1 MKKITNKKTFHHYL
15 YFLLGQQFSMLGSMI
30 VGFVISWYFASNVIY
45 LSISVTLMFLPQVII
60 PAFSGVI
67 ADRWN
72 KKLIIAISDSA
83 QALLTFLLFIFF
95 LLDIQSVAF
104 ILTINT
110 FRAAS
115 YAFQY
120 PTVQS
125 LIPTMVP
132 KEQLS
137 RINGL
142 NFLSSGFIFA
152 VGPMIAASLMFLIPQ
167 TEMIFLLDI
176 ITFLIAIVP
185 LVIIKIPEVQQTTE
199 ETVKKS
205 MYKDF
210 KTGLLTIKLVPG
222 LMAMIVFAMTAQISI
237 LAAFLSTLIPGIL
250 MMAVYCVINLIM
262 SKKMGN
268 LEVAPRKALWE
279 TFSGIAHSTRHAGF
293 ALFMPI
299 LVLGGIYGGVF
310 TPTEAAAISGF
321 YAVLVGFVLYRTMT
335 FKNMCLNIKSSMIT
349 SGAVMILLFFILMV
363 SRILVAYQVPQYLT
377 SLIFKLT
384 TNKLLVLLM
393 INVILLFMGMLVD
406 DVSGNILSAAIL
418 LPIAKS
424 VGIDPVHYAAIS
436 VTNLSLGNITP
447 PCAPMLY
454 LAGMIGGNLPLN
466 EYVKPAS
473 YFMIF
478 GALPVILAV
487 TYVPEFALVLV
498 NLFLR

>member
-1 MKKITNKKTFHHYL
+1 MTIVL
-15 YFLLGQQFSMLGSMI
+15 IAMALVVVIMLLGVPVGFAFGLGGFLILFLTGMDPRFAIPAAFRNLESYTLLALPLFIMAGGLMRDADISRRLIAFTLSFLGRIRGGLGVVCVVSCTIFGAISGSASAAIAAIGSVLIPEMVKQGYPGGYSTGLVAASSML
-30 VGFVISWYFASNVIY
+30 
-45 LSISVTLMFLPQVII
+45 
-60 PAFSGVI
+60 
-67 ADRWN
+67 
-72 KKLIIAISDSA
+72 
-83 QALLTFLLFIFF
+83 ALL
-95 LLDIQSVAF
+95 
-104 ILTINT
+104 
-110 FRAAS
+110 
-115 YAFQY
+115 
-120 PTVQS
+120 
-125 LIPTMVP
+125 IPP
-132 KEQLS
+132 S
-137 RINGL
+137 
-142 NFLSSGFIFA
+142 
-152 VGPMIAASLMFLIPQ
+152 IP
-167 TEMIFLLDI
+167 
-176 ITFLIAIVP
+176 
-185 LVIIKIPEVQQTTE
+185 
-199 ETVKKS
+199 
-205 MYKDF
+205 
-210 KTGLLTIKLVPG
+210 
-222 LMAMIVFAMTAQISI
+222 MIVFAMTAQISI

-363 SRILVAYQVPQYLT
+363 SRILVAYEVPQYLT
-377 SLIFKLT
+377 SFIFKLT

-424 VGIDPVHYAAIS
+424 VGIDPVHFAAIS

-454 LAGMIGGNLPLN
+454 LAGLIGGNLPLN